1 VTRWLAI
8 SLAMHVV
15 VVVTTGWRRH
25 STVPASVPAVRPPPA
40 AVTPIAVELLDE
52 PAPPS
57 FAPPAR
63 AHTGTSTHRAAA
75 IVVSTKATEP
85 TAAIATTEPIEPGE
99 PAEAPA
105 PHADLQLSPMSRLA
119 EAAAAPPAPASPP
132 APVPD
137 KAYSDNSNLAFGL
150 DVDRDGTA
158 HLRDKANVQLAIH
171 LPSRHELAAMLE
183 RDHTEDFSPPLD
195 RAVDASNAE
204 LARMPD
210 IGATILRFDISDAFS
225 RHHGN
230 DPYASAKL
238 RALDATRET
247 RARMSARVRAETLAR
262 TPDFVHANIA
272 RALAL
277 APADRRRALFELWN
291 ECDDSPSGELARAEI
306 LATAHAESYTGDE
319 LAELNAAR
327 ASSTLFAP

>member
-1 VTRWLAI
+1 MTPR
-8 SLAMHVV
+8 
-15 VVVTTGWRRH
+15 
-25 STVPASVPAVRPPPA
+25 AS
-40 AVTPIAVELLDE
+40 PIAIELLDE
-52 PAPPS
+52 PAPPP
-57 FAPPAR
+57 FAPPAPR
-63 AHTGTSTHRAAA
+63 AQAHATGSARSQHG
-75 IVVSTKATEP
+75 
-85 TAAIATTEPIEPGE
+85 TAALVATTETIEPTGPIERIETGKSAE
-99 PAEAPA
+99 PAENASAPVA
-105 PHADLQLSPMSRLA
+105 HVDLQLSAMSRLA
-119 EAAAAPPAPASPP
+119 AAASAPAPAPP
-132 APVPD
+132 PEPVPD
-137 KAYSDNSNLAFGL
+137 KAYSDDSNLAFGL

-158 HLRDKANVQLAIH
+158 HLRDKSNIQLAVH
-171 LPSRHELAAMLE
+171 LPSRHQLAEMLE

-210 IGATILRFDISDAFS
+210 IGTTILRFDISDVFS

-247 RARMSARVRAETLAR
+247 RARMSARARAETLAR
-262 TPDFVHANIA
+262 TPDFVHANLA

-277 APADRRRALFELWN
+277 APADRKRALFELWN

-306 LATAHAESYTGDE
+306 LAAAHAESYTGDE

-327 ASSTLFAP
+327 TTTALFAP